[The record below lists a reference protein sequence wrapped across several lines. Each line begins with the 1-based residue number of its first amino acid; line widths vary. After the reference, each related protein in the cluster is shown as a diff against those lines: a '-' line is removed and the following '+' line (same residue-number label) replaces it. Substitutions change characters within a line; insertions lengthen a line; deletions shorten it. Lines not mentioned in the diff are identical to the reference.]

1 MNAVAAMLEL
11 HDLDQ
16 VLELAHDPA
25 ARARL
30 ARLGFGFEGVPA
42 LERERSRLFGAL
54 DRRWASL
61 YERSLARYGRGVTL
75 VRERVC
81 QGCFVTLPTSAA
93 PAPGESGLH
102 LCESCGRLL
111 YWPPAPAAC

>member
-1 MNAVAAMLEL
+1 MIEVRPVLEL

-16 VLELAHDPA
+16 LLALVSDDDCVRVLRRVGYSLDG
-25 ARARL
+25 R
-30 ARLGFGFEGVPA
+30 PA
-42 LERERSRLFGAL
+42 LEAERDKLAGVIE
-54 DRRWASL
+54 RRWL
-61 YERSLARYGRGVTL
+61 VWYERSLGRYGRGLTL

-93 PAPGESGLH
+93 PPPGEGHLH

-111 YWPPAPAAC
+111 FWT

>member
-1 MNAVAAMLEL
+1 MTELQAVLEL

-16 VLELAHDPA
+16 LLEFIHDES
-25 ARARL
+25 RASRL
-30 ARLGFGFEGVPA
+30 RRLGYAIEGLPV
-42 LERERSRLFGAL
+42 LERERERLAGSL
-54 DRRWASL
+54 DRRWLSL
-61 YERSLARYGRGVTL
+61 YERSLGRYGRGVTL

-93 PAPGESGLH
+93 PAPGEAQLH

-111 YWPPAPAAC
+111 YWR

>member
-1 MNAVAAMLEL
+1 MSAARAVLEL
-11 HDLDQ
+11 QDLDQ
-16 VLELAHDPA
+16 LLELARDPES
-25 ARARL
+25 RAILER
-30 ARLGFGFEGVPA
+30 AGFTFEGAPA
-42 LERERSRLFGAL
+42 LERDRAKLFTSL

-61 YERSLARYGRGVTL
+61 YERSLLRYGRGLTL

-93 PAPGESGLH
+93 PPPGEGGLH

-111 YWPPAPAAC
+111 YWR

>member
-1 MNAVAAMLEL
+1 MSVARHVLEL

-16 VLELAHDPA
+16 LLELARDENS
-25 ARARL
+25 RARL
-30 ARLGFGFEGVPA
+30 AQAGFRFEGLTA
-42 LERERSRLFGAL
+42 LERERVRLLGAL

-61 YERSLARYGRGVTL
+61 YERSLFRYGRGVTL

-93 PAPGESGLH
+93 PPPGEGGLH
-102 LCESCGRLL
+102 LCEGCGRLL
-111 YWPPAPAAC
+111 YWR